1 MSSEAPH
8 PTGSPGSGS
17 NTGPEAR
24 PAARSPISGICR
36 IERPGVFE
44 RWRNVMP
51 FQAVVFD
58 IDGTL
63 VDNMPYHVK
72 AWMAL
77 FKGRNVEVTEHDFET
92 RFAGTKNQEILRA
105 LLPGLD
111 AEEAKRLGDSKEEAY
126 REVYRPK
133 LTAMPGLLHLMDRL
147 DRAGIRMAIA
157 SAAPPGNR
165 ELVLGG
171 LGITSRFK
179 AIVGAEHVQRG
190 KPFPQSVPRRRRGH
204 RRGPRELCGRRGCP
218 QRRALGR
225 RGGNAGSGHRD
236 GQQLRSADRRRRCVD
251 RARLPRPP
259 LAPGAGALR
268 RVAPPRW
275 FEFIETTDS
284 PSGRPAHEP
293 RRARYQSGSARASR
307 ARFGRGAT

>member
-1 MSSEAPH
+1 
-8 PTGSPGSGS
+8 
-17 NTGPEAR
+17 
-24 PAARSPISGICR
+24 
-36 IERPGVFE
+36 
-44 RWRNVMP
+44 MP

-190 KPFPQSVPRRRRGH
+190 KPFPDLFLAAAAAIDVAPANCVAV
-204 RRGPRELCGRRGCP
+204 ED
-218 QRRALGR
+218 ALNGV
-225 RGGNAGSGHRD
+225 
-236 GQQLRSADRRRRCVD
+236 RSAV
-251 RARLPRPP
+251 AAGMQVLGIETASSSEA
-259 LAPGAGALR
+259 LIGAGAAWT
-268 RVAPPRW
+268 APDFRALP
-275 FEFIETTDS
+275 S
-284 PSGRPAHEP
+284 PLEQAL
-293 RRARYQSGSARASR
+293 
-307 ARFGRGAT
+307 FGA